1 MAVFLAQHRGVGFL
15 AEGLGGGEVRDGGC
29 EVAEEEGCGG
39 VDGVAFRVCEVG
51 LGFGGGRVGGCVSGF
66 ARVAAVR
73 CAGGEVGVAD

>member
-1 MAVFLAQHRGVGFL
+1 MGFL

-51 LGFGGGRVGGCVSGF
+51 LGFGGGSVGGCVSGF
-66 ARVAAVR
+66 AGVAAVR